1 MEENM
6 EKIVNK
12 YMKTFAE
19 ATNGETRFMIFTD
32 IHRIGLFRT
41 TLNNE
46 ETFDIVKFLENEWF
60 VIRTFKR
67 SRNAI
72 EAYKALTKPETER
85 SEDSGCPY

>member
-1 MEENM
+1 MEESM
-6 EKIVNK
+6 KKIVNR

-32 IHRIGLFRT
+32 IHRIGLFRAT
-41 TLNNE
+41 VNGE
-46 ETFDIVKFLENEWF
+46 ETFNIVKFLENEWF

-72 EAYKALTKPETER
+72 EAYKALTKPEIER
-85 SEDSGCPY
+85 SEDDECPY

>member
-1 MEENM
+1 MEE
-6 EKIVNK
+6 IVNK
-12 YMKTFAE
+12 YIAE

-41 TLNNE
+41 TVNGE

-72 EAYKALTKPETER
+72 EAYKALTKPENER
-85 SEDSGCPY
+85 SEDDECPY

>member
-1 MEENM
+1 MSMEE
-6 EKIVNK
+6 IVNK
-12 YMKTFAE
+12 YIAE
-19 ATNGETRFMIFTD
+19 VTNGEARFMIFTD

-41 TLNNE
+41 TVNGE

-72 EAYKALTKPETER
+72 EAYKALTKPENER
-85 SEDSGCPY
+85 SEDDECPY